1 MTDHVYNTYDVI
13 IAAHSPAGPAPT
25 MITSYVLFTWSV
37 IRHPFSLTRAE
48 LEPRRIGVRRER
60 PRELLLESYRL
71 ELDIRPLRAGQL
83 RERRP
88 SDDLDAMSIA
98 AALVQQR
105 CRGLDQPL
113 PHLRRARGLHDLVT
127 LEHRIDGERADAEH
141 VVAAHEQRR
150 AVYRLALRA
159 QPLREPAH
167 RVAHLPGARTADRR
181 ADGGLDAVRRAEPVR
196 KGDVAG
202 VVGRGGAAVVRRAK
216 RSRDGCHGD
225 RALGPALARPRQ
237 DPLKH
242 EVRHQRRG
250 DDIVLRLARPRP
262 GGAAEERSEVGI
274 PRRDRKRPVG
284 RLSELRPRAAGGV
297 AVHNDHPPESGL
309 PLVLRL
315 GELTGVERAV
325 AAAPDD
331 DHVPHHDDVAHRINR
346 PPSTTSVVPVT

>member
-1 MTDHVYNTYDVI
+1 MTDAGPSLSRFTAPWQLEIVPTST
-13 IAAHSPAGPAPT
+13 AAAAPLSPA
-25 MITSYVLFTWSV
+25 
-37 IRHPFSLTRAE
+37 
-48 LEPRRIGVRRER
+48 
-60 PRELLLESYRL
+60 
-71 ELDIRPLRAGQL
+71 
-83 RERRP
+83 
-88 SDDLDAMSIA
+88 
-98 AALVQQR
+98 
-105 CRGLDQPL
+105 
-113 PHLRRARGLHDLVT
+113 
-127 LEHRIDGERADAEH
+127 
-141 VVAAHEQRR
+141 
-150 AVYRLALRA
+150 
-159 QPLREPAH
+159 
-167 RVAHLPGARTADRR
+167 ARTIASPSSTASTANVPTPNTWWRHTNSGCARWASPYTARR
-181 ADGGLDAVRRAEPVR
+181 CSCAATTCSASADGGLDAVRRAEPVR

-250 DDIVLRLARPRP
+250 DDVVLRLARPRP
-262 GGAAEERSEVGI
+262 GGGAEERGEVDV

-297 AVHNDHPPESGL
+297 AVHDDHPPESGL

>member
-1 MTDHVYNTYDVI
+1 MPRPAY

-25 MITSYVLFTWSV
+25 MITSYPLVTVSV
-37 IRHPFSLTRAE
+37 IGLPFSLTRAE
-48 LEPRRIGVRRER
+48 LEPRWIDVRRER

-71 ELDIRPLRAGQL
+71 ELDIRPLGAGQL

-105 CRGLDQPL
+105 CR
-113 PHLRRARGLHDLVT
+113 RAARPRGLHDLVT

-150 AVYRLALRA
+150 AVYRLARRA

-225 RALGPALARPRQ
+225 RALGPALARARQ

-250 DDIVLRLARPRP
+250 DDVVLRLARPRP
-262 GGAAEERSEVGI
+262 GGGAEERGEVAV
-274 PRRDRKRPVG
+274 PRGDRKRPVG
-284 RLSELRPRAAGGV
+284 RLSQLRPRPAGG
-297 AVHNDHPPESGL
+297 G
-309 PLVLRL
+309 
-315 GELTGVERAV
+315 G
-325 AAAPDD
+325 
-331 DHVPHHDDVAHRINR
+331 VPHR
-346 PPSTTSVVPVT
+346 PPPGTGPPPGPRPGALTRRGRALAARPH